1 MSKWVEIYTD
11 CSFHPVHKIAA
22 YAFGVIS
29 ITLPT
34 IKYVTNI
41 IPFSVESSTLGE
53 LIAITEGLY
62 KAHRLTLKK
71 NIFGFRVITDSK
83 GAQKMINDGTHRH
96 YEVRKQLQRIEALR
110 NRGFVIN
117 VYWTKAHTKDTTT
130 MNATINN
137 KVDRLAK
144 HALRKHIKALTNG
157 NQNPDIRLYQDGKH
171 R

>member
-11 CSFHPVHKIAA
+11 CSFHPTHKIAA
-22 YAFGVIS
+22 YAFGVCS
-29 ITLPT
+29 ATLPT
-34 IKYVTNI
+34 IKYVANI
-41 IPFSVESSTLGE
+41 IPFSVDSSTLGE

-83 GAQKMINDGTHRH
+83 GAQKMIADGTHRH
-96 YEVRKQLQRIEALR
+96 YDVRKQLQRIEALR
-110 NRGFVIN
+110 NRGFLIH
-117 VYWTKAHTKDTTT
+117 VYWTKAHTQNSTT

-144 HALRKHIKALTNG
+144 QELRKYIKALTQG
-157 NQNPDIRLYQDGKH
+157 TQNIKLL
-171 R
+171 